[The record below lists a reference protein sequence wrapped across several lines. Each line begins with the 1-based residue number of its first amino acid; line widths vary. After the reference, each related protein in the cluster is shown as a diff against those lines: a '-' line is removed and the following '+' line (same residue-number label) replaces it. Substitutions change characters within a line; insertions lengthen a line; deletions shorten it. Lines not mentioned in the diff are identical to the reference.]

1 VTRPLLF
8 LGMVWREFPVPHDV
22 IPPEPNAPQALLRD
36 LHRVSKKF
44 TVSPDAGEKAGVSL
58 DGGRRQMAAI
68 RRTLTARYEIPITEL
83 VPTHQMFKE
92 GYREVKQLVRSDWTQ
107 APKLATS
114 EKVIPTYLAMRDWED
129 Y

>member
-8 LGMVWREFPVPHDV
+8 LGMVRREFPVPHDV

-44 TVSPDAGEKAGVSL
+44 TVSPFDVQKAGVSL

-68 RRTLTARYEIPITEL
+68 KRTLTARYEIPITEL
-83 VPTHQMFKE
+83 VPTHQMFKDS
-92 GYREVKQLVRSDWTQ
+92 YREVRQLVRSDWTL
-107 APKLATS
+107 APKIATS
-114 EKVIPTYLAMRDWED
+114 EKVIPAFVAMRDWED
-129 Y
+129 